1 MAARKLSP
9 LGGESLYCVNLTR
22 LNQANQ
28 MVYDDPRT
36 APRMQAHLHRLELE
50 LDQDERAAIAMVL
63 IDRLLRDL
71 P

>member
-1 MAARKLSP
+1 
-9 LGGESLYCVNLTR
+9 
-22 LNQANQ
+22 

-36 APRMQAHLHRLELE
+36 APRIQAHLHRLELD